1 MSEIKQITIGVA
13 GHIDH
18 GKTSIVKCLT
28 GKNTDTL
35 NEEIKRGM
43 TINIGF
49 AHLNEQ
55 ISLIDVPG
63 HENFIKNM
71 IAGVCNIDFALL
83 VIAADDGVMPQTI
96 EHFEILTLLGIKQG
110 CIVINKI
117 DLVDEDWVD
126 LVESDI
132 KSFFKNSFFNL
143 DKIYKTSTINNEG
156 FTTLKDDLTK
166 IEVNNKYDR
175 NIFRMFVD
183 RFFKKIGFGNVVT
196 GTVSSGH
203 IKIGDKLK
211 ILPQDKIVKVRGLQ
225 SHDKSTNLIKIGD
238 RGAINLH
245 SLDKID
251 ISRGNHLC
259 SPDYINLTYS
269 AIIKINILSR
279 SKGKIK
285 NNQRVRFLLG
295 TQEVMARLFI
305 FEKKTESKENI
316 ALIKFEKRIIACFKD
331 KFIIRSYSPVVT
343 IGGGT
348 IIDVNIFGKWK
359 DNKNYS
365 KELFA
370 YKDDNA
376 ELVKLI
382 IQNNKLKP
390 YTLDLLSRK
399 LGLSHKIIVKV
410 LNEKNIIFYGNKKNP
425 WLLTKEQQHN
435 FFKKIT
441 DFINTF
447 HKKNKYIK
455 GVTKEQINAILNIDI
470 NLLYKILSSLV
481 ENNLV
486 KFKREFYF
494 ANDFEI
500 KINKEDFKIKN
511 DIIEHLNNELFN
523 TSNIK
528 ELASFFNYDENKIST
543 LLKIENNNTVIIING
558 VYIITKL
565 NYNKLIN
572 IIINHFK
579 KNDSL
584 TVKDFKVLTSTSR
597 KYAVP
602 LLEYLDKEKIT
613 YRLGNERKKYK

>member
-1 MSEIKQITIGVA
+1 MK
-13 GHIDH
+13 
-18 GKTSIVKCLT
+18 
-28 GKNTDTL
+28 
-35 NEEIKRGM
+35 
-43 TINIGF
+43 
-49 AHLNEQ
+49 
-55 ISLIDVPG
+55 
-63 HENFIKNM
+63 
-71 IAGVCNIDFALL
+71 
-83 VIAADDGVMPQTI
+83 
-96 EHFEILTLLGIKQG
+96 
-110 CIVINKI
+110 
-117 DLVDEDWVD
+117 
-126 LVESDI
+126 
-132 KSFFKNSFFNL
+132 
-143 DKIYKTSTINNEG
+143 
-156 FTTLKDDLTK
+156 
-166 IEVNNKYDR
+166 
-175 NIFRMFVD
+175 
-183 RFFKKIGFGNVVT
+183 
-196 GTVSSGH
+196 
-203 IKIGDKLK
+203 
-211 ILPQDKIVKVRGLQ
+211 
-225 SHDKSTNLIKIGD
+225 
-238 RGAINLH
+238 
-245 SLDKID
+245 
-251 ISRGNHLC
+251 
-259 SPDYINLTYS
+259 
-269 AIIKINILSR
+269 
-279 SKGKIK
+279 
-285 NNQRVRFLLG
+285 
-295 TQEVMARLFI
+295 
-305 FEKKTESKENI
+305 KKTESKENI

-382 IQNNKLKP
+382 IQNNKLIP
-390 YTLDLLSRK
+390 YNLDLLSQK

-528 ELASFFNYDENKIST
+528 ELASFFNYDENKVST